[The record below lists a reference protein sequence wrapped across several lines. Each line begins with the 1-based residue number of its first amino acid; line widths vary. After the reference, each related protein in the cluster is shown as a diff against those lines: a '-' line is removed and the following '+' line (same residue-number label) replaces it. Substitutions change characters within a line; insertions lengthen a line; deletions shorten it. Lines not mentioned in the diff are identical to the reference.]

1 MHTPKTV
8 ACPSASWIN
17 QTALLPFLDSLFQRG
32 LNVHFEG
39 SNVAQHSGVV
49 QAAFR
54 PAGWDN
60 ATPEDGYMG
69 HIDKIG
75 CGFSCL
81 VGICLYDPIDADL
94 Q

>member
-1 MHTPKTV
+1 MQ
-8 ACPSASWIN
+8 S
-17 QTALLPFLDSLFQRG
+17 ALLPFFNALFERG
-32 LNVHFEG
+32 LNVHMMG
-39 SNVAQHSGVV
+39 SNLTQHSGV

-60 ATPEDGYMG
+60 KTPKDGYMG
-69 HIDKIG
+69 HIDKMG

-81 VGICLYDPIDADL
+81 VGICLYDPIDSDL